1 MIRSIFCFA
10 IVISIVLFN
19 GCEKAGIDG
28 QDGLTSLLRIEIE
41 PEGTNCI
48 TGGYLVHSGIDIN
61 NNDTLDNNEIQ
72 ATEYICH
79 GIDAYYNKQVIIP
92 FIGVNNLS
100 TNSASGIVSTA
111 RELRGFNIDNYP
123 GADSIVFAGF
133 LQSPEGQADC
143 IVQLYDNTNGKKI
156 ENTRIIS
163 RGTNLV
169 WVTNGKNFIN
179 YLPKE
184 TIDLAIFIQSS
195 RNGEDVLF
203 KEPTLIIYRY

>member
-1 MIRSIFCFA
+1 MFKSIFCFA
-10 IVISIVLFN
+10 ILISIVLIN
-19 GCEKAGIDG
+19 GCEKTGIDG
-28 QDGLTSLLRIEIE
+28 QDGLKSLIRVEIE

-48 TGGYLVHSGIDIN
+48 EGGYQVHSGIDFN

-111 RELRGFNIDNYP
+111 RELRGFNIENYP
-123 GADSIVFAGF
+123 GADSIVFGGF
-133 LQSPEGQADC
+133 PQSPDGRADC
-143 IVQLYDNTNGKKI
+143 IVELYDNTNGKKI
-156 ENTRIIS
+156 ENSVLIS
-163 RGTNLV
+163 DATSLIWQTTSN
-169 WVTNGKNFIN
+169 NFIN
-179 YLPKE
+179 DLPKE
-184 TIDLAIFIQSS
+184 TIDLAIFIRSS
-195 RNGEDVLF
+195 YNGQDVSF